1 MSPLSA
7 DPVKRAKQL
16 ANLRPTPYPAA
27 PVGNAR
33 RREHGAYGVIARQE
47 LEEKVRDVFD
57 ALSADTPV
65 REVDGGLPAADAPAV
80 RMLAEVLCRLDRIA
94 EYLMRRGWQDDDGL
108 PRPVLDYEARLRS
121 HSLDLLK
128 ELGMTPRSRAA
139 LGLDLA
145 RAQRSTLQDFIDGD
159 ASTVDGGAR

>member
-1 MSPLSA
+1 MSPLSR
-7 DPVKRAKQL
+7 DPTKRVRQL
-16 ANLRPTPYPAA
+16 SNLRPVSFPPA
-27 PVGNAR
+27 PVGNVR
-33 RREHGAYGVIARQE
+33 RREHGAYGVIAREE
-47 LEEKVRDVFD
+47 LEVKVREVFD
-57 ALSADTPV
+57 ALAADTPV
-65 REVDGGLPAADAPAV
+65 READGGLPAADVPAV

-94 EYLMRRGWQDDDGL
+94 EYLTRRGWQDDDGL

-145 RAQRSTLQDFIDGD
+145 RAQRTSLQDFIDGD
-159 ASTVDGGAR
+159 VSPGEGDAR